1 VLNAFLIA
9 QTIAIGILAMLV
21 VGLLRAHATVLK
33 LLHDNGMS
41 LEEGGSAPSH
51 QTTIRPTSTPAFDVA
66 GPRLS
71 GGAVSM
77 SVVGAD
83 NSTLLVFLSSG
94 CASCQVIWAELGDP
108 ELRIPG
114 RDTRL
119 VAITKDPQSESESRL
134 KMLAPD
140 DVVVVQ
146 STEVWEQYQVPV
158 TPYFILV
165 DGPSGTVQGEG
176 TASSWSQ
183 MLSLMGQAIADTSI
197 KKARKDPD
205 TGELAADVELKK
217 SGIGQGHA
225 SLYPGANPPVQE

>member
-1 VLNAFLIA
+1 MLEAFLIV
-9 QTIAIGILAMLV
+9 QTLAIGVLAMLV

-33 LLHDNGMS
+33 LLHDNGIS
-41 LEEGGSAPSH
+41 LEEGSVGPSPVA
-51 QTTIRPTSTPAFDVA
+51 IRPTSTPAFDVA

-71 GGAVSM
+71 GGTVNL
-77 SVVGAD
+77 SVVGAA

-94 CASCQVIWAELGDP
+94 CASCQVIWKEMAAPDLQ
-108 ELRIPG
+108 IPG

-119 VAITKDPQSESESRL
+119 VALTKSADSESESRL

-146 STEVWEQYQVPV
+146 STEIWERYQVPV

-183 MLSLMGQAIADTSI
+183 MLSLMGQAMADTSA
-197 KKARKDPD
+197 KKARVNPD
-205 TGELAADVELKK
+205 TGELAADFELKK
-217 SGIGQGHA
+217 AGIGPGHD
-225 SLYPGANPPVQE
+225 SLYPGDQPPIQG